1 MDIYLRLTNKKLFII
16 VARFDGPLCDS
27 AVLKHVIVIHYLQ
40 QPKKTHTGTE
50 RQIKITGEKTL
61 HENLA
66 AAATM
71 QSTLSKVTTVRF
83 TVAQLCEFIA
93 PTVCRCCIDGV
104 ACKMGRFLQ
113 ARLMPSCG
121 VRVCVCLSRSYI
133 MSKRTKISS
142 KFFSPSGRQAIP
154 VFPYQTAWQFSD
166 RNLHNGG
173 VECRCGRQK
182 SGFSA
187 NIWLHCMLLTL
198 RLPGAINTI
207 VGRYLMAAGASAIN

>member
-154 VFPYQTAWQFSD
+154 VFPYQTAWQYSYG
-166 RNLHNGG
+166 NPLPHLTGASNAGG
-173 VECRCGRQK
+173 AEMAYSHAANAATASCYKRDCRP
-182 SGFSA
+182 
-187 NIWLHCMLLTL
+187 I
-198 RLPGAINTI
+198 PGY
-207 VGRYLMAAGASAIN
+207 RSMPAGNSAIN

>member
-121 VRVCVCLSRSYI
+121 VRVCVSVTFVHYVETNKDI
-133 MSKRTKISS
+133 FEI
-142 KFFSPSGRQAIP
+142 FF
-154 VFPYQTAWQFSD
+154 T
-166 RNLHNGG
+166 
-173 VECRCGRQK
+173 
-182 SGFSA
+182 
-187 NIWLHCMLLTL
+187 
-198 RLPGAINTI
+198 
-207 VGRYLMAAGASAIN
+207 VG